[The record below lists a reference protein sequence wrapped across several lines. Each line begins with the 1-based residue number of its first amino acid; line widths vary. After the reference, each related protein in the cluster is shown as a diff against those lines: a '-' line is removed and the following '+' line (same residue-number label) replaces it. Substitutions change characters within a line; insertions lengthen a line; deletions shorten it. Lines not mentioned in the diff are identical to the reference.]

1 MAVCWRFGVNMAWA
15 TLMDWLI
22 RYGKQAGEDANG
34 NGCLEC
40 EHPSPSD
47 SVKSWQVTSFRPAVD
62 NSLKI
67 REWSAFD

>member
-34 NGCLEC
+34 NDRLEC
-40 EHPSPSD
+40 EHPSPSG
-47 SVKSWQVTSFRPAVD
+47 SVKS
-62 NSLKI
+62 
-67 REWSAFD
+67 